1 VSGRRAAAA
10 VAGAAVLV
18 AGCGHHPHKP
28 TTPTILKVTI
38 PNGTPVADVATAF
51 SIAPGR
57 AVTVA
62 HAVGRRRTVLVAAP
76 GERARKARVLRTDA
90 RLDLAVLAVRGL
102 RTPVF
107 ATERLESG
115 MWGFVQ
121 VLRGTE
127 RVTLHAQLL
136 RKITANVREAPD
148 AAAQVRP
155 ALELRTAV
163 AQGDSGAPVLDL
175 NGRVIGMVFAQ
186 ASDRNDRAYALDAT
200 AFRAAQR

>member
-1 VSGRRAAAA
+1 VIRRRAAAA
-10 VAGAAVLV
+10 LAGAALV
-18 AGCGHHPHKP
+18 AAGCGDHQPKP
-28 TTPTILKVTI
+28 TTPTILKVTV

-51 SIAPGR
+51 SVAPGR

-62 HAVGRRRTVLVAAP
+62 HAVGRHRTVLVAAP
-76 GERARKARVLRTDA
+76 GQRARPARVLRTDA
-90 RLDLAVLAVRGL
+90 RLDLAVLAVPDV

-115 MWGFVQ
+115 MYGFVQ

-127 RVTLHAQLL
+127 RLTLHMQML
-136 RKITANVREAPD
+136 RRITANVRNAPG

-155 ALELRTAV
+155 ALELRTV
-163 AQGDSGAPVLDL
+163 VEQGDSGAPVLDL

-186 ASDRNDRAYALDAT
+186 ASDRDDRAYALDAT
-200 AFRAAQR
+200 AFRGG

>member
-1 VSGRRAAAA
+1 VTRRRAAAA
-10 VAGAAVLV
+10 VAGAAVLA
-18 AGCGHHPHKP
+18 AGCGDHQPKP
-28 TTPTILKVTI
+28 TTPTILKVTV

-51 SIAPGR
+51 SIGPGR

-62 HAVGRRRTVLVAAP
+62 HAIGRRRTVMVAAP
-76 GERARKARVLRTDA
+76 GERARRARVLRTDA

-107 ATERLESG
+107 ATERLEGG

-127 RVTLHAQLL
+127 RLTLHAQLL
-136 RKITANVREAPD
+136 RRITANVRSAPD

-155 ALELRTAV
+155 ALELRTAI

-175 NGRVIGMVFAQ
+175 NGRVIGMIFAQ
-186 ASDRNDRAYALDAT
+186 ASDREDRAYALDAT

>member
-1 VSGRRAAAA
+1 VSRRRAAAA
-10 VAGAAVLV
+10 VAGAAVLL
-18 AGCGHHPHKP
+18 AGCGHHERKP

-51 SIAPGR
+51 SIAPGK

-62 HAVGRRRTVLVAAP
+62 HAVGRHRTVLVAAP
-76 GERARKARVLRTDA
+76 GERPRQARVVRTDP

-127 RVTLHAQLL
+127 RVTLRAQLL
-136 RKITANVREAPD
+136 RKITANVRAAPD

-155 ALELRTAV
+155 ALELRTVV
-163 AQGDSGAPVLDL
+163 ARGDSGAPVLDF

>member
-18 AGCGHHPHKP
+18 AGCGHHPRKP
-28 TTPTILKVTI
+28 TTPTILTVTI

-62 HAVGRRRTVLVAAP
+62 HAVGQRRTVLVAAP
-76 GERARKARVLRTDA
+76 GARARPARVVRTDA

-102 RTPVF
+102 RTPAF

-115 MWGFVQ
+115 TWGFVQ
-121 VLRGTE
+121 VLRGSE
-127 RVTLHAQLL
+127 RITLHAQLL
-136 RKITANVREAPD
+136 RKITANVREAPG

-163 AQGDSGAPVLDL
+163 EQGDSGAPVLDL

-186 ASDRNDRAYALDAT
+186 ASNRDDRAYALDAT
-200 AFRAAQR
+200 AFRP